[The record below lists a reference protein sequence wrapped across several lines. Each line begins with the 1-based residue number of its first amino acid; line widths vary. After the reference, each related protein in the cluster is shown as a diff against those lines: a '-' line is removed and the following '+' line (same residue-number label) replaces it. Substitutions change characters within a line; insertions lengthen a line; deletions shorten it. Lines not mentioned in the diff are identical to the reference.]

1 MLAQLQVDPKK
12 YSSISKGFS
21 TIIKE
26 QGARGL
32 LKGWAPTLVGYSFQ
46 GACKFGFYEYF
57 KKYANRWAR
66 SVEASVQGLTVRRL
80 LAPFQVVC

>member
-1 MLAQLQVDPKK
+1 MLAQPQVDPKK

-57 KKYANRWAR
+57 KKYVN
-66 SVEASVQGLTVRRL
+66 
-80 LAPFQVVC
+80 

>member
-1 MLAQLQVDPKK
+1 MHRSEDKDRTDRGVDGSHAMLAQPQVDPKK

-57 KKYANRWAR
+57 KKYVN
-66 SVEASVQGLTVRRL
+66 
-80 LAPFQVVC
+80 

>member
-1 MLAQLQVDPKK
+1 MRHQLQVDPKK

-26 QGARGL
+26 QGASGL
-32 LKGWAPTLVGYSFQ
+32 LKGWAPTLVGYSLQ

-57 KKYANRWAR
+57 KKY
-66 SVEASVQGLTVRRL
+66 VDGLGNIGRGRAAADLETLV
-80 LAPFQVVC
+80 AP